1 TTPTSG
7 SMVMIIVCVII
18 VVSKN
23 CTHLDSFRFLNPCKG
38 VIVRLFATQGHHSLG
53 LHCLARAI

>member
-1 TTPTSG
+1 
-7 SMVMIIVCVII
+7 MIIVCVII

-38 VIVRLFATQGHHSLG
+38 VTVRLFATQGHHSLG